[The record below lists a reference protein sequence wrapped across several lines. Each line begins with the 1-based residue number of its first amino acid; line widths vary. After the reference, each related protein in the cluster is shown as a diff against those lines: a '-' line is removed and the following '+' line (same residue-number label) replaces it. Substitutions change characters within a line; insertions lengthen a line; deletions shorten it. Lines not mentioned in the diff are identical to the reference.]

1 MSERPRYTEPEL
13 VELVELVR
21 AIDVRA
27 PQALHERVEA
37 MVAERADA
45 RPRRRAARR
54 FGLLAVPAACVAAVV
69 LALVLATGSGSTLTL
84 GKTVAL
90 TLRPPTM
97 SAPAESPG
105 DGSMLTV
112 AVDGIRFP
120 YWEGSFGMRATGERV
135 DRVDGRTVTT
145 VFYSDAHKR
154 WIGYAIVA
162 GTPAPRV
169 WGGTLTSRAGTRY
182 RLSSED
188 GVRVLAWLR
197 DGHLCVLAGHGVGT
211 STLLALAS
219 WKTSRVTRS

>member
-1 MSERPRYTEPEL
+1 VSERPRTEP
-13 VELVELVR
+13 ELVELVR

-27 PQALHERVEA
+27 PEALHERVES
-37 MVAERADA
+37 MVAERVGR

-54 FGLLAVPAACVAAVV
+54 FGLLALPAACVAAVV
-69 LALVLATGSGSTLTL
+69 LALVLSTGGSGSALTL
-84 GKTVAL
+84 RKTVAL

-97 SAPAESPG
+97 GAPGESPG
-105 DGSMLTV
+105 GGSMLTV

-120 YWEGSFGMRATGERV
+120 YWEGSFGMRATGERI

-145 VFYSDAHKR
+145 VFYSDARKR
-154 WIGYAIVA
+154 RIGYAIVA

-169 WGGTLTSRAGTRY
+169 SGGTVTSRAGTQY

-188 GVRVLAWLR
+188 GARVLTWLR
-197 DGHLCVLAGHGVGT
+197 DGRLCVLAGHGVDA

-219 WKTSRVTRS
+219 WKTHGLTRS